1 MPKHEVHIMPKLLP
15 NGPMQWEPSD
25 FILPFKVNALST
37 MQAPLAAVA
46 EFNAKLCESAAQFGA
61 EWLAFLSRRLKEDW
75 AVPQRMASCASPQEL
90 QQVYVDYLWKTLS
103 QYQEEFGRLARLGK
117 LVAREAASAL
127 EKEAGTI
134 GNEGRRAA

>member
-1 MPKHEVHIMPKLLP
+1 MPKLLP
-15 NGPMQWEPSD
+15 NGPMQWEPTD
-25 FILPFKVNALST
+25 FLLPFKVNALST

-90 QQVYVDYLWKTLS
+90 QQVYVDYLWRALS
-103 QYQEEFGRLARLGK
+103 QYQEELGRLARLGK

>member
-1 MPKHEVHIMPKLLP
+1 MPKPLP
-15 NGPMQWEPSD
+15 NGPTRWEPTD
-25 FILPFKVNALST
+25 LLLPFKVNALPT
-37 MQAPLAAVA
+37 MQAPLGAMA
-46 EFNAKLCESAAQFGA
+46 ELNGKLCESAAQFGA

-90 QQVYVDYLWKTLS
+90 QQVYVDYLWRALS
-103 QYQEEFGRLARLGK
+103 QYQEELGRLARLGK

-127 EKEAGTI
+127 DKEAESI